1 MAQNWRSAGDLGR
14 LGQSPEQLG
23 RQETR
28 ELNRLVHVLRG
39 PGECEMEMD
48 KQVFFPIKFPK
59 HPFWEP
65 LLGLKFCTGSR
76 LLPGTECYFAR
87 FFETSSVLEG

>member
-1 MAQNWRSAGDLGR
+1 MLWEPSVLGTEVAPGWTHMAQNWRSAGDLGR

-59 HPFWEP
+59 HPFWE
-65 LLGLKFCTGSR
+65 CT
-76 LLPGTECYFAR
+76 
-87 FFETSSVLEG
+87 